1 MESWLFVNPARVSY
15 LVICSEWCDIS
26 SQRSFLYFQVATI
39 AWFEA
44 DAVCGSHQIAI
55 PLVLVFPYICRLLQC
70 LRQYKDTK
78 EKSSL
83 LNGKSLT
90 FEHWCSIVPHHQS
103 YRDNL
108 WVFLQL
114 WNIQQQCLWSFFLRL
129 NTTWCPRAGHH
140 FTDLSGFSQ
149 VSSTHSTHSTGM

>member
-1 MESWLFVNPARVSY
+1 M
-15 LVICSEWCDIS
+15 D
-26 SQRSFLYFQVATI
+26 FQVATI

-90 FEHWCSIVPHHQS
+90 F
-103 YRDNL
+103 
-108 WVFLQL
+108 
-114 WNIQQQCLWSFFLRL
+114 
-129 NTTWCPRAGHH
+129 
-140 FTDLSGFSQ
+140 
-149 VSSTHSTHSTGM
+149 

>member
-1 MESWLFVNPARVSY
+1 MYQWNPGCLSTLHGFHTLLSV
-15 LVICSEWCDIS
+15 VKWWDIS

-83 LNGKSLT
+83 LNGKSTDVQL
-90 FEHWCSIVPHHQS
+90 FRIINLI
-103 YRDNL
+103 DNL

-129 NTTWCPRAGHH
+129 NTMWCPRAGHH
-140 FTDLSGFSQ
+140 FTDPSGFSQ